1 MVYDAFLINVVLMS
15 PSLNT
20 GAMDNFD
27 VLTVQAMPPD
37 TPQEVTQP
45 DVAVESPLFWFLGWF
60 NRNSDSDDD
69 DSSDGEESS
78 VSTTSSPTQPET
90 LVSCLICMDDHAEPD
105 TLPIASC
112 GHAYCRDCLSIY
124 VSGKL
129 KESRY
134 PIHCPT
140 CVTENRPDVREYAS
154 IFLDCGYVIGH
165 IDVTEDIFELLDMSE
180 EDVDRLIEAQLRAH
194 AISLSCI
201 R

>member
-1 MVYDAFLINVVLMS
+1 
-15 PSLNT
+15 
-20 GAMDNFD
+20 MDNFD
-27 VLTVQAMPPD
+27 VLTMPPPLAD
-37 TPQEVTQP
+37 TLQEVTQP
-45 DVAVESPLFWFLGWF
+45 DVATESPLFWFLGWF
-60 NRNSDSDDD
+60 NRNSDTDDD
-69 DSSDGEESS
+69 DSSDGQES
-78 VSTTSSPTQPET
+78 VSTSPPPEP

-112 GHAYCRDCLSIY
+112 GHAYCRECLSIY

-140 CVTENRPDVREYAS
+140 CVTENRPDVREYVL
-154 IFLDCGYVIGH
+154 IFVDFGYVIGH
-165 IDVTEDIFELLDMSE
+165 IDVTEDIFELLDMPE
-180 EDVDRLIEAQLRAH
+180 EDVDRLTEAQLRAY